1 MASAAVPAT
10 DVEAACSLWPQNSQ
24 MANPLGPRLTLVNRS
39 QGPRWEGRRHSPSRL
54 DATGPP
60 VDSLGAVRLLNDLPG
75 RLFEKPDFLFPRPQV
90 LFPESSLRDWVM
102 NKEVVLKEFEWEA
115 VIALSFIILV
125 VAELLS
131 RSNSKGKG
139 PERIQSDDTNERARR
154 ALVRQEEE
162 MFEKTRGLAWL
173 AAVTFTFLWIGGVLN
188 HDNALQP

>member
-1 MASAAVPAT
+1 
-10 DVEAACSLWPQNSQ
+10 
-24 MANPLGPRLTLVNRS
+24 
-39 QGPRWEGRRHSPSRL
+39 
-54 DATGPP
+54 
-60 VDSLGAVRLLNDLPG
+60 VRLLNDLPG

-139 PERIQSDDTNERARR
+139 LERIQSDDTNERARR